1 MYENLHCHN
10 LHCHTTT
17 SDGELNY
24 QQVLDLAQQ
33 NNISVVAFT
42 DHDSLPDLKSLD
54 LLKANKN
61 HATKWIIG
69 CEISSG
75 WPKGIDKTPYMFD
88 IVGLFVDPL
97 NKDLIEHC
105 RKVQES
111 RIKRMEMMV
120 KNLRSLGFDISK
132 DDCLKESQGKTI
144 GRPHLVAALKK
155 KRKNL
160 EIMERLTKKMELEA
174 KTNPEIKTK
183 YNNMIARGKD
193 QYPYLLFLSK
203 DAFIP
208 DVYVPRLYY
217 KDMDGTV
224 SLIKNA
230 GGVAIL
236 AHWSFCKKI
245 INQEMVEEFLKTKRI
260 DGAEIIFAPHAAS
273 IEPELKKDM
282 ETMEL
287 LTKKYNALQSGGSD
301 AHNEQ
306 DLTVYQKEKWF
317 AQKSIGLTKKMM
329 ENRTLNLPFSCL
341 T

>member
-1 MYENLHCHN
+1 MYEN

-33 NNISVVAFT
+33 NNISVVALT
-42 DHDSLPDLKSLD
+42 DHDAIPDAKSLD
-54 LLKANKN
+54 LLKTNKN
-61 HATKWIIG
+61 HPTKWIIG

-75 WPKGIDKTPYMFD
+75 WPKGIDKIPYMFD
-88 IVGLFVDPL
+88 IVGLFIDPL
-97 NKDLIEHC
+97 SKDLLDHC
-105 RKVQES
+105 QKVQES
-111 RIKRMEMMV
+111 RIKRMEIMV

-132 DDCLKESQGKTI
+132 DDCLKQSQGKAI

-160 EIMERLTKKMELEA
+160 EIIERLRKKMEAKA
-174 KTNPEIKTK
+174 KTDPEIKIE
-183 YNNMIARGKD
+183 YENMIARGEK

-208 DVYVPRLYY
+208 NIYVPRLYY
-217 KDMDGTV
+217 QDMDNTV
-224 SLIKNA
+224 SLIRKA

-245 INQEMVEEFLKTKRI
+245 LNQEMVDEFLKTKRI

-282 ETMEL
+282 ETMEFL
-287 LTKKYNALQSGGSD
+287 AQKYNAVQGGGSD

-306 DLTVYQKEKWF
+306 DFTVYQKEKWF

-329 ENRTLNLPFSCL
+329 ENRTLNLQFSSL
-341 T
+341 A